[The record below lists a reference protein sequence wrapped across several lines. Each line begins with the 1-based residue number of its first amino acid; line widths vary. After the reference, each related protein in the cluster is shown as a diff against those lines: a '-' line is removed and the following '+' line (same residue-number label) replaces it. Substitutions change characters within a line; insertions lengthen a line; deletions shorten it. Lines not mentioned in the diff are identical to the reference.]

1 MGRFKRRSGTGAV
14 VPTSSMADIAF
25 LLLVFFMVTT
35 IFRLEDG
42 LPVELPKAAAT
53 EQFPLEKLA
62 HIWVNQRGDISI
74 NDKLVDMRQ
83 IQSLML
89 KKLQLNP
96 ALIVA
101 FNSDKRAAYKV
112 IADIMEELKLV
123 NATKVS
129 FTADF
134 ERRRR

>member
-1 MGRFKRRSGTGAV
+1 MGRFKRKAGGTAV

-62 HIWVNQRGDISI
+62 HIWVNQRSEISI
-74 NDKLVDMRQ
+74 NDRLVNMESIQGLILNKLRM
-83 IQSLML
+83 
-89 KKLQLNP
+89 NP

-101 FNSDKRAAYKV
+101 FNSDKRTPYKV
-112 IADIMEELKLV
+112 MADIMEELKKV
-123 NATKVS
+123 NATKIS
-129 FTADF
+129 FTADY
-134 ERRRR
+134 ERRR

>member
-1 MGRFKRRSGTGAV
+1 
-14 VPTSSMADIAF
+14 MADIAF

-62 HIWVNQRGDISI
+62 HIWVNQRGEISV
-74 NDKLVDMRQ
+74 NDRLVQ
-83 IQSLML
+83 IESIQRLIL
-89 KKLQLNP
+89 LKLQMNP

-101 FNSDKRAAYKV
+101 FNADKRTPYKV
-112 IADIMEELKLV
+112 MADIMEELKMV

-134 ERRRR
+134 ERRR